1 MHHLK
6 IIITKQNGKQS
17 VGKGFSPN
25 ELKEA
30 GVNKQQAKQIGLR
43 VDVKRKSTHQ
53 ENVDCIKAHAKTIRN
68 LQNPNQCSSKKAN
81 LSEFF
86 GNFYFLFFNNFC
98 IYFH

>member
-6 IIITKQNGKQS
+6 IVITKQNGKKSIGQ
-17 VGKGFSPN
+17 GFSPN

-53 ENVDCIKAHAKTIRN
+53 ENIDSIKAHV
-68 LQNPNQCSSKKAN
+68 KATPK
-81 LSEFF
+81 STKPKPVFKPKS
-86 GNFYFLFFNNFC
+86 
-98 IYFH
+98 

>member
-6 IIITKQNGKQS
+6 IVIIKQNGKKSIGQ
-17 VGKGFSPN
+17 GFSPN

-53 ENVDCIKAHAKTIRN
+53 ENVDSIKAHAKATPKSTTSVQTKKLKVKTHN
-68 LQNPNQCSSKKAN
+68 TNPVPNV
-81 LSEFF
+81 
-86 GNFYFLFFNNFC
+86 
-98 IYFH
+98 H